1 METVNQENQAT
12 NDSENVVK
20 TFTQDEVNSIVKERL
35 ERAKSQFSDYDTLK
49 AKASKYDELEEANK
63 TELQKSNDKAA
74 SLEAELN
81 ALKSANELREIRER
95 VANDTGVPINLL
107 TAETEEACKEQADAI
122 LAYTK
127 QNGYPVVKDGGEVR
141 NTSKHTT
148 RDQFAEWANQ
158 AFNN

>member
-12 NDSENVVK
+12 NDSESVVK

-35 ERAKSQFSDYDTLK
+35 ERAKSQFSDYETLK

-63 TELQKSNDKAA
+63 SELQKANDRAEA
-74 SLEAELN
+74 LENELK
-81 ALKSANELREIRER
+81 ALKSANEVREIREK

-107 TAETEEACKEQADAI
+107 TADTEDACKEQADAI
-122 LAYTK
+122 LTYTK

-141 NTSKHTT
+141 NTSKHST
-148 RDQFAEWANQ
+148 RDQFAEWANL